1 MEDGGVVGGGAEAPE
16 RAAKD
21 AAGRDL
27 VVEFVPRDPV
37 TGAPAAQGVMG
48 VKTIVLRSRDG
59 FVLVLVPYE
68 DRFSWPKLRAV
79 LGVNKMKLPTA
90 EEAFA
95 ATGYRRGTITPLGAA
110 EVFPVLADE
119 RLRGRQIV
127 IGSGSRTS
135 PPASTRTTSSAPT
148 TPKWST

>member
-1 MEDGGVVGGGAEAPE
+1 MSEGTVPE

-21 AAGRDL
+21 AAARGL
-27 VVEFVPRDPV
+27 AVEFVPRDRE
-37 TGAPAAQGVMG
+37 TGAPIVREGAALG
-48 VKTIVLRSRDG
+48 VKTVVLRHRDG

-95 ATGYRRGTITPLGAA
+95 ATGYERGTITPLGAA
-110 EVFPVLADE
+110 GAFPVLADE
-119 RLRGRQIV
+119 RLRGRAIV
-127 IGSGSRTS
+127 VGSGAHEVAALVDADELIR
-135 PPASTRTTSSAPT
+135 AYGADVVDLAPE
-148 TPKWST
+148 